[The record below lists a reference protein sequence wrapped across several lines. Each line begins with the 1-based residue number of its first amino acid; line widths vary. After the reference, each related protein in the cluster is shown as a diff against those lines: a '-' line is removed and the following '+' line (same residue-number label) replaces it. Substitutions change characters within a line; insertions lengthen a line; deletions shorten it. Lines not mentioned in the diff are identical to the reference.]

1 MIYTSRDRD
10 FQDMRV
16 RDNHVGYGVGLGVML
31 LDDH

>member
-16 RDNHVGYGVGLGVML
+16 HDNHVGDGVGLGVML